1 MFTQSLDSNKKLEY
15 SDATM
20 RIIADVMVDM
30 RSKTMECGA
39 SFYVQQYTL
48 KKGLKVFGEAGKELV
63 LKEVD

>member
-1 MFTQSLDSNKKLEY
+1 
-15 SDATM
+15 M

-39 SFYVQQYTL
+39 CFVQQYTL